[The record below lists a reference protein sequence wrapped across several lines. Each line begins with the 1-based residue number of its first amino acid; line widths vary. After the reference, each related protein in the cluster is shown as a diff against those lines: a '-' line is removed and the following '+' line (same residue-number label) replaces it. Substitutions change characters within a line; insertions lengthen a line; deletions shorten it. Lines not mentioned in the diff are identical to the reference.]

1 MDAVKHYKMMEL
13 AKKQMLDTCDAWG
26 VPHKMAKDIRITSR
40 HNLDVL
46 KDYFDTETSQG
57 FKVYGAFYDYVD
69 DLMGAISS
77 YRNSRSLRETYN
89 PMGKH
94 KVLTKDQ
101 ARSTLGEFFPR
112 SNTDVHIA
120 TSSKEVGTE
129 QNNPKS
135 SWNKSTDIMVS
146 ISWYRAVFQRG
157 LAIINSSKGKR
168 FVLSAKPID
177 VKYCQ
182 EEGMTVY
189 RVTAVAFKNGL
200 GTSEIGYLC
209 TYGDTSQYNPAV
221 ATADGK
227 DAIPHSYSDT
237 VTKAYKLLRQRAVR
251 NMTKMFNT

>member
-1 MDAVKHYKMMEL
+1 MDAVRNHKMMEL
-13 AKKQMLDTCDAWG
+13 AKKQMFDTCDAWG
-26 VPHKMAKDIRITSR
+26 VPHKIAKDIRTTSR
-40 HNLDVL
+40 HNLDNL
-46 KDYFDTETSQG
+46 REYFETDTAEG
-57 FKVYGAFYDYVD
+57 YKMFGAFYDYIED
-69 DLMGAISS
+69 IMGAISS
-77 YRNSRSLRETYN
+77 HRNRRSLRETYN
-89 PMGKH
+89 PMGKY
-94 KVLTKDQ
+94 KRLSKDH
-101 ARSTLGEFFPR
+101 ARSILGEYFPR

-120 TSSKEVGTE
+120 ASSKEVGTE
-129 QNNPKS
+129 QNNPNS
-135 SWNKSTDIMVS
+135 SWNKSTDVIVS
-146 ISWYRAVFQRG
+146 VAWHRTVFQRG

-209 TYGDTSQYNPAV
+209 TYGDTSEDNPAV